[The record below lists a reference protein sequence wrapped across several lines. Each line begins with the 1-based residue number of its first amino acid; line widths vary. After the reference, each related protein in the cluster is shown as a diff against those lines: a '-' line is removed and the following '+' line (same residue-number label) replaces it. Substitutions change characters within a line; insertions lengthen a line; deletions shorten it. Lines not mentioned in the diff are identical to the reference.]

1 MEDGDIS
8 IIPAQPG
15 NRLLELERK
24 VKELEIENRKLELAN
39 YNLNRQIKKLENE
52 IRQLKAVPMVVG
64 TVEDVVDKNKA
75 IVKLSNGGVFLVN
88 SMFPV
93 SAGDRVGLQQQS
105 LAVIKKLPREVDR
118 FVKAAEVI
126 DRPNVTFED
135 IGGLEDQIKELK
147 EIVELPLKNPKVF
160 KEVGIEPPKGVL
172 LYGPPGCGKT
182 LLVKALAR
190 ESDATFIR
198 VVGSELVR
206 KYIGEGAKL
215 VKQIFNLARE
225 KAPSI
230 LFIDEIDAVAAR
242 RMDETTGGD
251 REVNR
256 TLMQILAEL
265 DGFND
270 RGEVKIIGATNRIDI
285 LDPAILR
292 PGRFD
297 RLIEVPLPD
306 EKARMQ
312 IFKVHTR
319 KMKLSKNV
327 SLKKLAKMTEGAN
340 GAEIRAICT
349 EAGMFAI
356 RKGKKKVDM
365 EDFLDAIEKVMVYTE
380 EEEPGIY
387 YT

>member
-1 MEDGDIS
+1 MEEGDIS
-8 IIPAQPG
+8 VIPAQPG
-15 NRLLELERK
+15 SRLLELERK
-24 VKELEIENRKLELAN
+24 VRELEIENRKLELAN
-39 YNLNRQIKKLENE
+39 YNLNRQIKKLEAE
-52 IRQLKAVPMVVG
+52 IRQLKSAPLVVG
-64 TVEDVVDKNKA
+64 TVDDVVEKGKA
-75 IVKLSNGGVFLVN
+75 IIRLSNGGTFLVN
-88 SMFPV
+88 SMIPV
-93 SAGDRVGLQQQS
+93 NVGDRVALQQQS
-105 LAVIKKLPREVDR
+105 LAVVKVLPREVDR

-126 DRPNVTFED
+126 ERPNVTFAD
-135 IGGLEDQIKELK
+135 IGGLDDQIKELK
-147 EIVELPLKNPKVF
+147 EIVELPLKNPKLF
-160 KEVGIEPPKGVL
+160 QEIGIEPPKGVL

-182 LLVKALAR
+182 MLVKALAR

-256 TLMQILAEL
+256 TLMQLLAEL
-265 DGFND
+265 DGFD
-270 RGEVKIIGATNRIDI
+270 ERGEVRIIGATNRIDI

-306 EKARMQ
+306 QRAREQ

-319 KMKLSKNV
+319 KMKLAKNV
-327 SLKKLAKMTEGAN
+327 SLKKLAKMTEGTN

-365 EDFLDAIEKVMVYTE
+365 EDFLDAIEKVMVYAE
-380 EEEPGIY
+380 EEEPNIY

>member
-1 MEDGDIS
+1 MADGLS

-15 NRLLELERK
+15 TRILELEKKLR
-24 VKELEIENRKLELAN
+24 ELETTNYELTLKIRRLEDE
-39 YNLNRQIKKLENE
+39 IK
-52 IRQLKAVPMVVG
+52 RLKSEPLLIG
-64 TVEDVVDKNKA
+64 IVEDSFSGKA
-75 IVKLSNGGVFLVN
+75 IVKMSNGNQFLVN
-88 SMFPV
+88 SVIPV
-93 SAGDRVGLQQQS
+93 APGERVALNQQN
-105 LAVIKKLPREVDR
+105 LVIVKRLPREVDK
-118 FVKAAEVI
+118 FIKAAEVI
-126 DRPNVTFED
+126 EKPRVTFDD
-135 IGGLEDQIKELK
+135 IGGLDDQIRELE
-147 EIVELPLKNPKVF
+147 EIVELPLKKPDVF
-160 KEVGIEPPKGVL
+160 KQVGIEPPKGIL

-215 VKQIFNLARE
+215 VKQIFEIARK

-230 LFIDEIDAVAAR
+230 LFIDEVDAIAAR
-242 RMDETTGGD
+242 RLDETTGGD

-256 TLMQILAEL
+256 TLMQLLAEL
-265 DGFND
+265 DGFNE
-270 RGEVKIIGATNRIDI
+270 RGEVRIIGATNRIDI

-306 EKARMQ
+306 KKAREQ
-312 IFKVHTR
+312 IFKVHSR
-319 KMKLSKNV
+319 KMRLARGVN
-327 SLKKLAKMTEGAN
+327 LDKLATMTEGAN
-340 GAEIRAICT
+340 GAEIKAICT

-356 RKGKKKVDM
+356 RKGKKTVNM
-365 EDFLDAIEKVMVYTE
+365 EDFLDAIEKILIYTE
-380 EEEPGIY
+380 ENEDTAH